1 MTTQSLKYTLNLE
14 IDYENPELAQMVK
27 DKMEKTG
34 MTMDQIM
41 VNVEK
46 EIFTGFNEL
55 VEDDLKNM
63 PGFSFKV
70 ERE

>member
-1 MTTQSLKYTLNLE
+1 MATQSLKYSVSLE
-14 IDYENPELAQMVK
+14 IDYENPALAEMVK
-27 DKMEKTG
+27 TKMEKTG
-34 MTMDQIM
+34 MTFEQIM

-55 VEDDLKNM
+55 IEGDLKNM

-70 ERE
+70 GRE